1 MEILNVLV
9 AAFAA
14 FAAGAVWY
22 GALAEPWKEASN
34 VPLGADG
41 KPANASNPMTYVT
54 AIICTIVVAGM
65 MRHVFSLAGLDTL
78 GEGVVAG
85 LGIGQTGICPTLPG
99 WHWVVSDHAVDGH
112 PLRVFRETDEA
123 SCDRWRLRHA
133 RLCDH
138 RLRAGAVLKRETGSG
153 HHNRNPDSPHV
164 AQTTTRIGSFG
175 SGLLTEQHLPT

>member
-22 GALAEPWKEASN
+22 GVLAKPWKEASN

-54 AIICTIVVAGM
+54 AIVCTIVVAGM

-85 LGIGQTGICPTLPG
+85 LGIGLFLITPWMGIHYVFSVKPMKLLAIDGGYATLG
-99 WHWVVSDHAVDGH
+99 CAIIG
-112 PLRVFRETDEA
+112 F
-123 SCDRWRLRHA
+123 
-133 RLCDH
+133 
-138 RLRAGAVLKRETGSG
+138 VL
-153 HHNRNPDSPHV
+153 V
-164 AQTTTRIGSFG
+164 LF
-175 SGLLTEQHLPT
+175 